1 MDAGVD
7 HAALGLEF
15 FQRHLLA
22 LVRLGLFKGEGGRGL
37 LHRLVI
43 GPDEVLEVA
52 AEDGA
57 DGVHALVVILLALFA
72 DARGLAVAHVV
83 LEARPEFARVDV
95 LLAQVVFAGSNRMQF
110 AHDVEH
116 GVHGLGR
123 CIRPEILRS
132 VLNDVAGR
140 MDPGEP
146 LLADDDGRV
155 GLVVLQLDVVPRLV
169 LLDEAVLEKQGVH
182 LGGHHD
188 EPDVGDLLDEQP
200 GLAVLVGLL
209 AEVAG
214 HPLLEAFGFADVQ
227 QGALRIIVLI
237 HPRAVRKAL
246 EDALDVRR
254 GFHCAALEGESYLRR
269 R

>member
-1 MDAGVD
+1 MR
-7 HAALGLEF
+7 F
-15 FQRHLLA
+15 
-22 LVRLGLFKGEGGRGL
+22 GLFEGEGGRGV
-37 LHRLVI
+37 LHRLVVS
-43 GPDEVLEVA
+43 PDEVLEVA

-57 DGVHALVVILLALFA
+57 DGVHALVVILLVLLA

-95 LLAQVVFAGSNRMQF
+95 LLAQVVFAGPNRVQF

-123 CIRPEILRS
+123 CIRPEIFRS
-132 VLNDVAGR
+132 VLDDVAGR

-214 HPLLEAFGFADVQ
+214 HALLEAFGLSDVE
-227 QGALRIIVLI
+227 QGALCIIVLVD
-237 HPRAVRKAL
+237 PRAVRKAL